1 MIGTKRNRSI
11 GLGDDDPSIWISIS
25 DLMAGLLIIF
35 ILTLTYFILSYT
47 EKTDY
52 ISKNQSLKEKVLK
65 DIKEQMESKGF
76 NVKLDEE
83 QWVLRLDLPLF
94 NSCGV
99 DLKNEG
105 KRTIEALGQVM
116 YTEFIKNEYKNSI
129 ETVFIEGHTDAA
141 KIKKGGKCKYIS
153 NWELSAQRAINTW
166 VGMKD
171 YEPRLKKLKNFKKE
185 KLFSVSGYGETR
197 PLNKKWSQRALNRR
211 IDIRIAMNPPSIES
225 QSKIKKNQIKSKIK
239 RAISNNTLKSKDEKS
254 KTPLE
259 LLKELELLNKLESQ

>member
-1 MIGTKRNRSI
+1 MIATKRNRSI
-11 GLGDDDPSIWISIS
+11 SLSDDDPTIWISIS

-76 NVKLDEE
+76 NVKLDEK

-94 NSCGV
+94 KSCGV
-99 DLKNEG
+99 KLNYEG

-116 YTEFIKNEYKNSI
+116 YGEFIKNEYKNSI
-129 ETVFIEGHTDAA
+129 ETVFIEGHTDDAP
-141 KIKKGGKCKYIS
+141 IGKSGNCKYTS

-171 YEPRLKKLKNFKKE
+171 HEPRLKRLKNNKKE
-185 KLFSVSGYGETR
+185 KLFSVSGYGESR
-197 PLNKKWSQRALNRR
+197 PINKNTNPSQRALNRR
-211 IDIRIAMNPPSIES
+211 IDVRIAMNPPFKEHRIVST
-225 QSKIKKNQIKSKIK
+225 IKNKALINKNKK
-239 RAISNNTLKSKDEKS
+239 T

-259 LLKELELLNKLESQ
+259 LLEELKLINKLEAK

>member
-1 MIGTKRNRSI
+1 MIATKRNRSI
-11 GLGDDDPSIWISIS
+11 SLSDDDPTIWISIS

-94 NSCGV
+94 ASCGV
-99 DLKNEG
+99 KLKSEG

-116 YTEFIKNEYKNSI
+116 YAEFVKNEYKNSI
-129 ETVFIEGHTDAA
+129 ETVFIEGHTDSS
-141 KIKKGGKCKYIS
+141 KIKKRGNCKYTS

-171 YEPRLKKLKNFKKE
+171 HEPRLKELKNHNKE
-185 KLFSVSGYGETR
+185 KLFSVSGYGESR
-197 PLNKKWSQRALNRR
+197 PINKNTNQSQRALNRR
-211 IDIRIAMNPPSIES
+211 IDVRIAMNPPSIEN
-225 QSKIKKNQIKSKIK
+225 KIVSNIKNAVPIKNNEL
-239 RAISNNTLKSKDEKS
+239 SNKNKNT
-254 KTPLE
+254 KTALE
-259 LLKELELLNKLESQ
+259 LLEELNLLNKLEAK

>member
-1 MIGTKRNRSI
+1 MIATKKNRNINLS
-11 GLGDDDPSIWISIS
+11 DDDSTIWISIS

-94 NSCGV
+94 DSCGV

-105 KRTIEALGQVM
+105 KRTVEALGKVM
-116 YTEFIKNEYKNSI
+116 HSEFIKDEYKNSI

-141 KIKKGGKCKYIS
+141 KISKGGQCKYNS

-166 VGMKD
+166 LGMKSN
-171 YEPRLKKLKNFKKE
+171 EPRLDELKNQNKE
-185 KLFSVSGYGETR
+185 RLFSVSGYGKTR
-197 PLNKKWSQRALNRR
+197 PLNKNWSKRALNRR
-211 IDIRIAMNPPSIES
+211 IDVRIAMNPPSIENKPEIIS
-225 QSKIKKNQIKSKIK
+225 EIK
-239 RAISNNTLKSKDEKS
+239 RVIANNILGSNGENS
-254 KTPLE
+254 KTALE
-259 LLKELELLNKLESQ
+259 LLKELELMNKLESQ

>member
-1 MIGTKRNRSI
+1 MIATKKNRNINLS
-11 GLGDDDPSIWISIS
+11 DDDSTIWISIS

-94 NSCGV
+94 DSCGV
-99 DLKNEG
+99 ELKNEG
-105 KRTIEALGQVM
+105 KRTIQALGQVM
-116 YTEFIKNEYKNSI
+116 YGEFIKNEYKNSI

-141 KIKKGGKCKYIS
+141 KIKKSGKCKYKS

-166 VGMKD
+166 RGMKSH
-171 YEPRLKKLKNFKKE
+171 EPRLNQLKNLNKE
-185 KLFSVSGYGETR
+185 KLFSVSGYGKTR
-197 PLNKKWSQRALNRR
+197 PLNKNWSQRALNRR
-211 IDIRIAMNPPSIES
+211 IDVRIAMNPPSIES
-225 QSKIKKNQIKSKIK
+225 KPEFISEIK
-239 RAISNNTLKSKDEKS
+239 RAVSNNTLKSKDKKS
-254 KTPLE
+254 KTPIE
-259 LLKELELLNKLESQ
+259 LLKELELMNKL